1 MTNNKPTSLGEFL
14 FELIKGGYINRLPAK
29 EFQQARRVHK
39 EEIEKAYFAG
49 FHCCEKASVEVATP
63 TSAIPAALASAAT
76 SKKGSA
82 VVITLSCEFTL

>member
-49 FHCCEKASVEVATP
+49 QQNWDSEQTFEQYYNETYE
-63 TSAIPAALASAAT
+63 
-76 SKKGSA
+76 GG
-82 VVITLSCEFTL
+82 EQ